1 MSGLLGSKLW
11 DRNVYAGFL
20 GNELRHLGESEG
32 SRINQKKVNCNAATT
47 PRGGLR
53 GPKLR
58 SEGHYPHM
66 DQKLDVNCF

>member
-32 SRINQKKVNCNAATT
+32 SRMGQKETINCHDMEFPPWCSGNESYYE
-47 PRGGLR
+47 P
-53 GPKLR
+53 
-58 SEGHYPHM
+58 
-66 DQKLDVNCF
+66 